1 MFSDWNVLFIIYLST
16 LYNFSRICENIWS
29 LEDLLTLE
37 NLDACTQIKVYFS
50 SIHYLDSSLLKQAS
64 SFVRKT
70 ASNILKDPNISLL
83 FYISVESIK
92 CSRIEKIFDMH
103 DLRIDKWCI
112 KIAID
117 KMTHFSLNRHQMTTN
132 WIISKTSFVSVP
144 K

>member
-1 MFSDWNVLFIIYLST
+1 MFLGWNVLFIIYLST

-92 CSRIEKIFDMH
+92 M
-103 DLRIDKWCI
+103 
-112 KIAID
+112 
-117 KMTHFSLNRHQMTTN
+117 Q
-132 WIISKTSFVSVP
+132 
-144 K
+144 